1 MMHIMILFYLFY
13 YITSHLSTIFE
24 DQLGFVV
31 AIKLNDIFFCFLFFH
46 FYLLFIEMFIGT
58 DFKFKKT
65 KNKTKLGFFLF

>member
-31 AIKLNDIFFCFLFFH
+31 AIKLNDNFFFVFCFFT
-46 FYLLFIEMFIGT
+46 FIFCSSRCSLEQISSL
-58 DFKFKKT
+58 KKQ
-65 KNKTKLGFFLF
+65 KIKPN

>member
-31 AIKLNDIFFCFLFFH
+31 AIKLNDNFFFVFS
-46 FYLLFIEMFIGT
+46 LLSFVHRDVHWNRFQV
-58 DFKFKKT
+58 
-65 KNKTKLGFFLF
+65 

>member
-31 AIKLNDIFFCFLFFH
+31 AIKLNDIFFLFFV
-46 FYLLFIEMFIGT
+46 FSLLSFVHWNRFQV
-58 DFKFKKT
+58 
-65 KNKTKLGFFLF
+65 

>member
-31 AIKLNDIFFCFLFFH
+31 AIKLNDIFFFVFCFFT
-46 FYLLFIEMFIGT
+46 FIFCSLEQISSL
-58 DFKFKKT
+58 KKQ
-65 KNKTKLGFFLF
+65 KIKPN